1 MSETKTSQATSQIE
15 ILRHASRGYDTKELK
30 KIATMT
36 TKQIKVLSEL
46 VLEFPANDSNKKNV
60 AGLRSVRAAIID
72 VIVERL
78 GEDAGDR
85 FMDELGL

>member
-1 MSETKTSQATSQIE
+1 MTDTKTKKATKKIE
-15 ILRHASRGYDTKELK
+15 TLRHACRGYDTKELK

-46 VLEFPANDSNKKNV
+46 VLEFPANDSNKEKV

-72 VIVERL
+72 VYAERHGL
-78 GEDAGDR
+78 EAADLI
-85 FMDELGL
+85 MDQLGL